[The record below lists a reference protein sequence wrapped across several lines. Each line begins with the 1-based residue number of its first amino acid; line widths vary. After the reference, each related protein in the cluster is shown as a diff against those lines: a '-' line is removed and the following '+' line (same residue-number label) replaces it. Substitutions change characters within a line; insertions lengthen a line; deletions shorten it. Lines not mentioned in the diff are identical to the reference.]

1 VTWRINEVPRSEFL
15 AAARMKRSAIRDPGL
30 DETVSDFPALH
41 GVRHQPAART
51 FEKAEAILLKRF
63 SLMLAVQ
70 SCLQKYFC
78 SRLTQIKS
86 ISPPSRPKQGAYRD
100 RHGRG
105 AGCDGR
111 GSVRRAHGART
122 NGAVP
127 PSLKLRRTGTRPV
140 EGFGVDGS
148 RTAKSCGPDAPTLV
162 SSFAEQSAQRRWQK
176 SPVTGEST
184 K

>member
-1 VTWRINEVPRSEFL
+1 
-15 AAARMKRSAIRDPGL
+15 MKRSAIRDPGL

-86 ISPPSRPKQGAYRD
+86 ISPPSRPTQGRIAIVTDAGRD
-100 RHGRG
+100 
-105 AGCDGR
+105 AMDAAA
-111 GSVRRAHGART
+111 SGARSWR
-122 NGAVP
+122 GRMA
-127 PSLKLRRTGTRPV
+127 LFRLR
-140 EGFGVDGS
+140 
-148 RTAKSCGPDAPTLV
+148 
-162 SSFAEQSAQRRWQK
+162 
-176 SPVTGEST
+176 
-184 K
+184 